1 MPKHITAEDARHLL
15 HYDPLTGILFWK
27 NPKRGLRKGTV
38 AGTTS
43 PFGYRI
49 IMINRVGYRA
59 HWLAWLITYGV
70 WPANLID
77 HRNLDG
83 CDNRLSNLR
92 EATNGQNRANS
103 RRNKRKYDLPKGVFP
118 SRGGKFGAQIVS
130 NKVHY
135 YLGIFDT
142 AEGAHTAYIEKAD
155 LLHGEFA
162 RAA

>member
-1 MPKHITAEDARHLL
+1 MPRHITSEEVKHLL
-15 HYDPLTGILFWK
+15 NYDPETGIFLWK
-27 NPKRGLRKGTV
+27 RTGKV

-49 IMINRVGYRA
+49 IQINRICYRA

-70 WPANLID
+70 WPVNIID
-77 HRNLDG
+77 HRNLNG
-83 CDNRLSNLR
+83 CDNRLLNLR

-118 SRGGKFGAQIVS
+118 SHGGKFGAQIVS
-130 NKVHY
+130 GKVHY
-135 YLGIFDT
+135 YLGVFGT
-142 AEGAHTAYIEKAD
+142 AEEAHTAYLEKAMV
-155 LLHGEFA
+155 LHGEFA